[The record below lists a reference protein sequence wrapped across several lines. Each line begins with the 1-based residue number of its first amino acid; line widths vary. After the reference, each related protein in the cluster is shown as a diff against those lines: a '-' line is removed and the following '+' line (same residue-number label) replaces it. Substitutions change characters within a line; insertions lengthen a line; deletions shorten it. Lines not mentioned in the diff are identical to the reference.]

1 MKRIKIIC
9 VLLVFMIS
17 TSALAGCG
25 KKSESVQEPE
35 KVEDVLNEDLSVEEE
50 QTESAVDDEQAYDEE
65 LTTDVKSWMEERCG
79 GEWGAEWYP
88 DIIDIKMFSRDGK
101 KWAVIVSNAEGE
113 ETNKIIAE
121 TVMQYETW
129 IDTAFVHDSDGNE
142 LYLGQNPF
150 NKEAYK

>member
-1 MKRIKIIC
+1 MRKIIC
-9 VLLVFMIS
+9 VILAILLTMSMLV
-17 TSALAGCG
+17 GCG
-25 KKSESVQEPE
+25 KKNEPIQEPE
-35 KVEDVLNEDLSVEEE
+35 KVEDVLNENLSNEEE
-50 QTESAVDDEQAYDEE
+50 KGESSESDEQAFNED
-65 LTTDVKSWMEERCG
+65 LTSSVKAWMEERCG

-101 KWAVIVSNAEGE
+101 KWAVIESNAEGE

-129 IDTAFVHDSDGNE
+129 IDSAFVHDDKGNE
-142 LYLGQNPF
+142 LYFGENPF